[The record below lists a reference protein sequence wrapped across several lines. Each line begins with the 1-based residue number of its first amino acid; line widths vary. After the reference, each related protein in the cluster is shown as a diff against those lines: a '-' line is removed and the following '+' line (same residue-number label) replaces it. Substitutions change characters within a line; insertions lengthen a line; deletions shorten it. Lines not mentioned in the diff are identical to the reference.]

1 MTEKTNK
8 DIDPSILKKLKI
20 KLSDLADLSNEK
32 FEDFIQD
39 KLLYPSKKLEKV
51 PFIKKTNKKINKLI
65 NKSLRKNKKGGIIS
79 EGTKFVAR
87 QYGGKIGK

>member
-20 KLSDLADLSNEK
+20 KLSEISDLTNEK
-32 FEDFIQD
+32 FEDFIQN

-51 PFIKKTNKKINKLI
+51 PFIKKANKNINKAI
-65 NKSLRKNKKGGIIS
+65 NKSLTKNKKDGKIS
-79 EGTKFVAR
+79 EGSKFVAR
-87 QYGGKIGK
+87 QYGGRIGK